1 MTIGD
6 KPTLHV
12 VFNMSAAGGVRQAL
26 SRVGR
31 NERVLG
37 FPDDLSFGPINPPS
51 ARSRQSWVENELGY
65 DFDEVVQMAD
75 QFWVEAMSP
84 GALPIA
90 WVSRHNAAEYSAF
103 LEFVWR
109 QGDSPFGVVDF
120 TGIEYADKGAP
131 LIAARSLGLVPPDQI
146 VEARLF
152 DQQKALRPSE
162 IGAFRDV
169 WRRLRQENAPLRVV
183 DETGLVSAPITHFD
197 DAIVSLASGDWQ
209 NGARLVGT
217 TIGNLIEHPPYQC
230 PSDIVLWGR
239 LRALGEAGVLEIS
252 GDPSEM
258 RGALAR
264 RNWRKMTDREK
275 ALVDRLL
282 SRGFPGRDELAA
294 QLRTATVSRI
304 DCDGSL
310 EFRVSGPAANLA
322 NGVPVSGR
330 FVDALGDEQ
339 GPAVNILL
347 HVADGKLSELEIYK
361 DDGSQIVE
369 SPFEIDPMRIDVY

>member
-26 SRVGR
+26 SWVGR

-51 ARSRQSWVENELGY
+51 APSRQSWVENELGY
-65 DFDEVVQMAD
+65 DFDEVAQMAE
-75 QFWVEAMSP
+75 QFWAEATS
-84 GALPIA
+84 AATLPLA
-90 WVSRHNAAEYSAF
+90 WVSRYNAAEYSGF

-109 QGDSPFGVVDF
+109 KGDAPFRVVDF
-120 TGIEYADKGAP
+120 TGIEYANNGGP

-146 VEARLF
+146 VGARLF
-152 DQQKALRPSE
+152 DQQRALRPSE
-162 IGAFRDV
+162 IEAFRDV

-183 DETGLVSAPITHFD
+183 DGTALVSAPITHFD
-197 DAIVSLASGDWQ
+197 DAVFSCAGSDWQ
-209 NGARLVGT
+209 KGARLVGAT
-217 TIGNLIEHPPYQC
+217 MMKLIDHPPYQC

-239 LRALGEAGVLEIS
+239 VRALDEAGVLEIS

-258 RGALAR
+258 RGALVR
-264 RNWRKMTDREK
+264 RNWRTMTDRER

-282 SRGFPGRDELAA
+282 SRSFPGRDELVA
-294 QLRTATVSRI
+294 QLQTVTVCRI
-304 DCDGSL
+304 DCEGSL
-310 EFRVSGPAANLA
+310 EFRVSGPLANLA
-322 NGVPVSGR
+322 NGAPVTGR
-330 FVDALGDEQ
+330 FVDRQGEEL

-347 HVADGKLSELEIYK
+347 HVADGRLSELEIYK
-361 DDGSQIVE
+361 DDGNKIAE
-369 SPFEIDPMRIDVY
+369 SPFDIDPMRIDVG